1 MENGFTLLP
10 DLIINQQATN
20 EIIKCN
26 EKTSKYNLILSQKEA
41 KELVRTRNEALTS
54 NGRIEF
60 GGGVINKIIMEF
72 CDSPYLMQSDYANT
86 LHELIETF
94 YYFKNESM
102 DLLSD
107 DELIS
112 LMKKYFDDR
121 CNGSLELLQGRELE
135 QLAKNIRFDIK
146 DFENLDADDKSLEEE
161 DSE

>member
-1 MENGFTLLP
+1 MKNEFTLLP
-10 DLIINQQATN
+10 DLIVNQQATN

-26 EKTSKYNLILSQKEA
+26 EQTNKYNLILSQKEA
-41 KELVRTRNEALTS
+41 QELVKTRNDSLTL

-60 GGGVINKIIMEF
+60 GGGVVSKLIMEF

-102 DLLSD
+102 DRLSD

-121 CNGSLELLQGRELE
+121 CSGSIELLQGRELE
-135 QLAKNIRFDIK
+135 QLARNIRFDIK
-146 DFENLDADDKSLEEE
+146 EYENLDADNKALDEE
-161 DSE
+161 DFE